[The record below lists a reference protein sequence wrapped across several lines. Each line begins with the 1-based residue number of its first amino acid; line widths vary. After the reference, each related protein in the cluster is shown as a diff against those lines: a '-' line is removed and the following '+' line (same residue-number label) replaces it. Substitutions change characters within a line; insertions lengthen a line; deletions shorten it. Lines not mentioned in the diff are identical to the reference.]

1 MRLEIAR
8 PAASSPA
15 VFILKPVDSRSI
27 AVAMERSFLVSAFA
41 AIVAALLVL
50 ITVIVLSFF
59 VAN

>member
-1 MRLEIAR
+1 
-8 PAASSPA
+8 
-15 VFILKPVDSRSI
+15 VDSRSI
-27 AVAMERSFLVSAFA
+27 AVAMERSFLVSALA